1 MKIDRRL
8 HHQIRLQNFLFTL
21 LFLALVGLLAWLSQ
35 HYSQTWDWTAQ
46 GRHSL
51 AEASRKV
58 LAILEQPVTIT
69 AYAREDNELRGRIQ
83 DLVTRYQRHKPDV
96 TLTFV
101 NPDLYPDQVRQLG
114 ISTDGELVVKYQQR
128 TEKIHDLTEQALTSA
143 LLRLAK
149 RKEQQILFLEGHGER
164 TPLSQANFDL
174 GQFRHALERLGFRV
188 HAWNL
193 AKQPNLPKD
202 TPLLVIASPKT
213 PYLPGEV
220 EQIERFISHGGAL
233 LWLAEPGDLYG
244 LEPLAKTLGLTFLPG
259 TVVDPTGQ
267 ALGIHDPTFA
277 LVAEYPVHA
286 ITRDL
291 RSLTLFPRARPLE
304 AGASGKFSAE
314 VFLQTLPRAW
324 NETGPLE
331 GEISFDPD
339 QKEQQGPLSLGLA
352 LTRQISVED
361 QADKSEPKEVTQRAV
376 VIGDGDFLSNTY
388 LGNGGNLD
396 LGVSII
402 QWLTHNDQLI
412 DIPAKTAPDTQL
424 DLSPMVLMLIGLGF
438 LLLLPLSLFSC
449 GVFIWWRRRRA

>member
-21 LFLALVGLLAWLSQ
+21 LFLALIGLLAWLSQ

-58 LAILEQPVTIT
+58 LTILEQPLTIT
-69 AYAREDNELRGRIQ
+69 AYAREDNELRDRIQ
-83 DLVTRYQRHKPDV
+83 DLVSRYQRHKPDIQ
-96 TLTFV
+96 LTFV
-101 NPDLYPDQVRQLG
+101 NPDLHPDRVRELA
-114 ISTDGELVVKYQQR
+114 ITTDGELVVQYEQR
-128 TEKIHDLTEQALTSA
+128 TEKIHELTEQALTSA

-164 TPLSQANFDL
+164 APLGQANFDL
-174 GQFRHALERLGFRV
+174 GRFGQALEKRGFRV

-193 AKQPNLPKD
+193 AKQPQLP
-202 TPLLVIASPKT
+202 TNTSLLVIASPQM
-213 PYLPGEV
+213 PYFPGEV
-220 EQIERFISHGGAL
+220 ERVLHFLSNGGAL
-233 LWLAEPGDLYG
+233 LWLAEPGDLNG
-244 LEPLAKTLGLTFLPG
+244 LEPLAKTLDLTLLPG

-277 LVAEYPVHA
+277 LVAEYPVHS
-286 ITRDL
+286 ITHDL
-291 RSLTLFPRARPLE
+291 RSLTLFPRARALE
-304 AGASGKFSAE
+304 VGTADKFSAE
-314 VFLQTLPRAW
+314 AFLKTLPRAW

-331 GEISFDPD
+331 GEVGFNPD
-339 QKEQQGPLSLGLA
+339 QGEREGPLPLGLA
-352 LTRQISVED
+352 LTRQIPVED
-361 QADKSEPKEVTQRAV
+361 QAGKNPTEQRVV

-396 LGVSII
+396 LGLNLI

-412 DIPAKTAPDTQL
+412 DIPARTAPDTQL
-424 DLSPMVLMLIGLGF
+424 DLPPMALALIGFGF
-438 LLLLPLSLFSC
+438 LILLPLALFSC